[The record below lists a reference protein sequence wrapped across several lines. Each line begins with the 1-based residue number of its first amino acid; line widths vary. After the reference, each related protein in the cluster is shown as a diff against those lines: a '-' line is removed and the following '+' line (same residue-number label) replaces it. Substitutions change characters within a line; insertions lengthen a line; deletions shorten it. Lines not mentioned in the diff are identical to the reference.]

1 MKKINVFG
9 MQCFVQL
16 LFVWIIISVI
26 NAAPAI
32 DTVWH
37 QHENIVQSG
46 LYGPTDHVVILNSTN
61 LKNSIYGSEN
71 AWVVEFYANWCPHCQ
86 RFSAKWKTLAH
97 SIDNWKDIV
106 NIGVFDCATVENTP
120 FCRDYKVMT
129 VPTIKYFS
137 PYSQMDELGLYI
149 KKSEIVEVMRRKI
162 IDTLKNDTTH
172 NVSWPN
178 LAPLKDLQPN
188 DVFAGQPMN
197 IKYSFIIFEKDN
209 SYLGSIVILD
219 FHNISQIS
227 VQRVSSANE
236 ELCNAF
242 KVTEFPTL
250 IAVERENSIS
260 NLNLSTPSRTSIYNA
275 IKNYLKTKNIELD
288 MLDII
293 EDSEIEEKYKPKKNI
308 NRNNMI
314 KLKDDNIYQVD
325 LEKALHYSLEQEIS
339 LSQNITG
346 EKLEALKNYLQV
358 LAGYFPMKFG
368 SSQYLK
374 NIYNTVKNKTT
385 IDDNEFRNLIAL
397 IKNES
402 NQSKE
407 FEWIGCKSSLPHLR
421 RYTCGLWTMFHTLTV
436 QYAIATDENHLNTD
450 VGEKVILAIYGYAK
464 YFFGC
469 SHCAEHFVYMAEKN
483 NITEHRTADQSVLWL
498 WKAHNEV
505 NLRLANDATED
516 PEYPKIQY
524 PSKVHCPA
532 CRNDN
537 ETWNEPE
544 VLKYLKEKYGGSR
557 IKYDLI
563 S

>member
-1 MKKINVFG
+1 
-9 MQCFVQL
+9 
-16 LFVWIIISVI
+16 
-26 NAAPAI
+26 
-32 DTVWH
+32 
-37 QHENIVQSG
+37 
-46 LYGPTDHVVILNSTN
+46 
-61 LKNSIYGSEN
+61 
-71 AWVVEFYANWCPHCQ
+71 
-86 RFSAKWKTLAH
+86 
-97 SIDNWKDIV
+97 
-106 NIGVFDCATVENTP
+106 
-120 FCRDYKVMT
+120 
-129 VPTIKYFS
+129 
-137 PYSQMDELGLYI
+137 
-149 KKSEIVEVMRRKI
+149 
-162 IDTLKNDTTH
+162 
-172 NVSWPN
+172 
-178 LAPLKDLQPN
+178 
-188 DVFAGQPMN
+188 MN
-197 IKYSFIIFEKDN
+197 IKYSFIIFEKEN

-227 VQRVSSANE
+227 VQRVLSVNE

-250 IAVERENSIS
+250 IVVERENSIS
-260 NLNLSTPSRTSIYNA
+260 NLNLSTPSRTAVYNA

-288 MLDII
+288 MLNII
-293 EDSEIEEKYKPKKNI
+293 DDSEIEENYKPKKNI
-308 NRNNMI
+308 NKSNMI

-325 LEKALHYSLEQEIS
+325 IEKALHYSLEQEIS

-385 IDDNEFRNLIAL
+385 IDDNEFGNLIAL
-397 IKNES
+397 KNEL

-407 FEWIGCKSSLPHLR
+407 LEWIGCKSSLPHLR

-483 NITEHRTADQSVLWL
+483 NITESRTADQSVLWL

-505 NLRLANDATED
+505 NARLANDVTED

-524 PSKVHCPA
+524 PSKVHCPS
-532 CRNDN
+532 CRNAN
-537 ETWNEPE
+537 GTWNELE
-544 VLKYLKEKYGGSR
+544 VLNYLKGKYGGSR
-557 IKYDLI
+557 IKYDLT